1 MARAQLS
8 QEQIDV
14 MRQRLVLLALDI
26 YRREGIDAISLRRL
40 AEMAGISHTLPYRY
54 FESKEALLIALRTE
68 CTRAFDRHVHEQEHA
83 KAPPLM
89 RIRSVAAAYIDYVR
103 RWPTDYLLIFAA
115 HPTPLSEYPELL
127 AARQRVVG
135 HGVECVQAAIDAGLL
150 KGDARQLA
158 HMFWM
163 ALHGL
168 MTLHVAGQLVHGC
181 SIDDLVEP
189 LVERML
195 GGDASPASAAAPA
208 KPRAARHRADPN
220 PAPRWPTSEA
230 LIAPRRR
237 RPGPRG

>member
-8 QEQIDV
+8 QEQIDT

-68 CTRAFDRHVHEQEHA
+68 CTQAFDRHVHEQEHA
-83 KAPPLM
+83 NAAPLA

-127 AARQRVVG
+127 SARQRVVE

-158 HMFWM
+158 HLFWM

-181 SIDDLVEP
+181 SIDELVEP

-195 GGDASPASAAAPA
+195 GSSDSPAATVA
-208 KPRAARHRADPN
+208 KPRSTRRRVDPN
-220 PAPRWPTSEA
+220 PTPRWPTSDA
-230 LIAPRRR
+230 LINPRQR

>member
-8 QEQIDV
+8 QEQIDT

-68 CTRAFDRHVHEQEHA
+68 CTQAFDRHVHEQEHA
-83 KAPPLM
+83 KAAPLA

-115 HPTPLSEYPELL
+115 HATPLSEYPELL
-127 AARQRVVG
+127 AARQRVVE

-150 KGDARQLA
+150 VGDARQLA
-158 HMFWM
+158 HLFWM

-195 GGDASPASAAAPA
+195 GTTSAPVPA
-208 KPRAARHRADPN
+208 KARPRTTRRRADPN
-220 PAPRWPTSEA
+220 PTPRWPTSDA
-230 LIAPRRR
+230 LINPRQR